1 MMLITVKY
9 HGPTNYRG
17 SRWSATMQSPSGAGN
32 DTIRVY
38 QAYLYGEQSGATLS
52 AKRVIDKW
60 ESMCG
65 LSRENHPGSW
75 SVEAVGNTHDY
86 LIIFKPTWTY
96 DNDVAG

>member
-52 AKRVIDKW
+52 AQKVIAKW
-60 ESMCG
+60 EEMCG
-65 LSRENHPGSW
+65 LSRENHPGEW
-75 SVEAVGNTHDY
+75 SVELVGNTHDY
-86 LIIFKPTWTY
+86 QIIYKATWTY
-96 DNDVAG
+96 DNDVAS